1 MLTSKAV
8 DQDGGEAR
16 THNGDF
22 SFLDGY
28 HSRSRCRSN
37 QRGTR
42 CRPSRLQLDVRRR
55 AGNRGDTVSIC

>member
-1 MLTSKAV
+1 MLTSKARWTK
-8 DQDGGEAR
+8 AAAKLA
-16 THNGDF
+16 HNGDF